1 MAVKHKF
8 VTFAVNGVFFGV
20 DVSRVQEVFRQHE
33 ITEVPLA
40 PCAVAGVINLRGQI
54 IPAMDLRSRLGFEI
68 PPERQQMN
76 VVVRT
81 ATGPVSLVV
90 DEIGDVTDVS
100 SDLCETP
107 PETLRESIREVTRQV
122 YKLESRLLLE
132 LDTERV
138 VRVPVLELDQ
148 PHLSANGSLN

>member
-1 MAVKHKF
+1 MASKYKF
-8 VTFAVNGVFFGV
+8 VTFAVGGVFFGV

-40 PCAVAGVINLRGQI
+40 PSAVAGVINLRGQI
-54 IPAMDLRSRLGFEI
+54 IPAMDLRSRLGFETAAG
-68 PPERQQMN
+68 RQQMN

-107 PETLRESIREVTRQV
+107 PETLREAIREVTHQV

-132 LDTERV
+132 LDTERI
-138 VRVPVLELDQ
+138 VRVSAQDSGQPRPLEKI
-148 PHLSANGSLN
+148 SVN